1 MATFNVDTP
10 AELSDAITNSAN
22 NGQADTINITGD
34 ITLTGLLPLIEED
47 VQLTIN
53 GNDNTIDGNDQ
64 YRLFFVRSGT
74 VNFNDLTNLE
84 SLRLDGNQLTG
95 SIPTELGN
103 TLIGG
108 SRKDHLYGA
117 LFVFNGTV
125 RMTNSQYSIKN
136 NFMYQRRKKPKYP

>member
-108 SRKDHLYGA
+108 SGKDHLYGA
-117 LFVFNGTV
+117 LFVFNGIV
-125 RMTNSQYSIKN
+125 RMTNSRYSIKN
-136 NFMYQRRKKPKYP
+136 NFMYQRRKKPKDP